1 MQVLGIKHRGEIR
14 IVQVLCRKF
23 GEFGEKEEGEREG
36 DSEVVGKASLKLS
49 SVMPLLLC
57 SFSGSLP
64 FVSLL
69 FTCPGPI
76 LLSCPYTVFLTRKQ
90 YPLLLLPQQRRR
102 VCAMWVLAS
111 PRANCALWCKFLLG
125 FLVYKV
131 VIIMVPGF

>member
-69 FTCPGPI
+69 FTCPVPV

-90 YPLLLLPQQRRR
+90 YPLLLLPQKGDEFAP
-102 VCAMWVLAS
+102 CGFWLLHVLTVH
-111 PRANCALWCKFLLG
+111 PGANFFSVSSCIRW
-125 FLVYKV
+125 
-131 VIIMVPGF
+131 